1 MRREAL
7 AQESKDESKN
17 TSTDYEKM
25 LDLAYSQIP
34 SVASKHER
42 LEVPRPQSTMVGR
55 RGPTVVYNFKEIC
68 DTLNR
73 DPHDV
78 LKFLSKEMA
87 TYGTMTGSRV
97 TFKGMFDTDALKRLL
112 DRYVGDFV
120 ICPVCKSLDTRIVKE
135 KRLQFRKCDACGA
148 KSSVKAI

>member
-1 MRREAL
+1 MRPAAL
-7 AQESKDESKN
+7 TKRSKEESKD
-17 TSTDYEKM
+17 TPTDYEKM

-42 LEVPRPQSTMVGR
+42 LEVPRPQSTIVGR
-55 RGPTVVYNFKEIC
+55 RGPTVVYNFNEIC
-68 DTLNR
+68 ETLNR
-73 DPHDV
+73 DPHEI

-97 TFKGMFDTDALKRLL
+97 SFKGMFDTEGLKRLL
-112 DRYVGDFV
+112 DRYVADFV

-135 KRLQFRKCDACGA
+135 KRLQFRICDACGA
-148 KSSVKAI
+148 RSSVKAI

>member
-1 MRREAL
+1 L
-7 AQESKDESKN
+7 TQKSSKESKD
-17 TSTDYEKM
+17 TVTDYEKM
-25 LDLAYSQIP
+25 LNLAYSQIP
-34 SVASKHER
+34 SVVSKHER
-42 LEVPRPQSTMVGR
+42 LEVPRPQSTIVGR

-97 TFKGMFDTDALKRLL
+97 AFKGMFDTDALKRLL
-112 DRYVGDFV
+112 DRYVADFV
-120 ICPVCKSLDTRIVKE
+120 TCPVCKSLDTRILKE